1 MSVLLHERL
10 EGEGRRVGVGLV
22 VAPECIGEEMGAGAE
37 FCDVGDLWAKGLDAE
52 VVAVYFAVGC
62 GLEERSFEGRL
73 AVDAEGVDGAG
84 PVLSCDTFDS
94 ADPLATVSESTYAL
108 YTVWAAE
115 GWNEEV
121 PCRAMRI

>member
-1 MSVLLHERL
+1 MSVLLHEGL
-10 EGEGRRVGVGLV
+10 EGEGGRVGVGLV
-22 VAPECIGEEMGAGAE
+22 VAPERIGEEMGASVKL
-37 FCDVGDLWAKGLDAE
+37 CDVGDLWAKGLDTE
-52 VVAVYFAVGC
+52 VVAVHFTDGC

-84 PVLSCDTFDS
+84 SVLSCDTFDT
-94 ADPLATVSESTYAL
+94 AYPLTTVSKSAYAL

-115 GWNEEV
+115 RWNEEV